1 MIANLI
7 RPTAMLRNRIAS
19 PLLIGVLL
27 TPLLTLQSAK
37 ADSNTLDL
45 SRNGYVCDRSQ
56 KICYDSR
63 GASPDATRN
72 EFGSKA
78 ERNLV
83 DKLSGKPRQE
93 EIRFSTGAGCDLRDQ
108 TCWEDGRKR
117 KNVSQQLNKQLFGNS
132 SGGSGQK
139 LAQSI

>member
-1 MIANLI
+1 MRCLPGLSPSAGRERESAGSRRNDRLCSVARTTKNDCQTVYTTCHTSEGINRIHEKGCHQSLARLCHAASQPGNQMLNTMIANLI

-56 KICYDSR
+56 KIC
-63 GASPDATRN
+63 
-72 EFGSKA
+72 
-78 ERNLV
+78 
-83 DKLSGKPRQE
+83 
-93 EIRFSTGAGCDLRDQ
+93 
-108 TCWEDGRKR
+108 
-117 KNVSQQLNKQLFGNS
+117 
-132 SGGSGQK
+132 
-139 LAQSI
+139 

>member
-1 MIANLI
+1 MLNTMIANLI

-56 KICYDSR
+56 KIC
-63 GASPDATRN
+63 
-72 EFGSKA
+72 
-78 ERNLV
+78 
-83 DKLSGKPRQE
+83 
-93 EIRFSTGAGCDLRDQ
+93 
-108 TCWEDGRKR
+108 
-117 KNVSQQLNKQLFGNS
+117 
-132 SGGSGQK
+132 
-139 LAQSI
+139 